1 MSERSGTSAVSELG
15 VAPELRRARVAV
27 AAAYAVQG
35 LGFSGVVTQVPALQD
50 KFGFDELQ
58 LSLVLLTVPVVAGVG
73 SVLAGVLAPRRGSG
87 LVLRVAGLGVCLG
100 VGLVGAAPGLA
111 VFFPAVALFGLAVGA
126 VDATMNMQGVAVQ
139 QRYGRS
145 ILASFHAWWSIAGI
159 AAALTTAGT
168 SRLDWPLWLA
178 MGCVAVAGAIVALC
192 AGPALLDDRATM
204 PAVDENTLLEALPAP
219 GAVEDG
225 PVVTG
230 GAVAPGAKIPWGPV
244 VMVGVAVM
252 IMYICESS
260 VSNWAGLLL
269 GDGLGAAKWVTPLGL
284 AAYLVWQLL
293 GRIIADRVV
302 GRLGPSA
309 TVGLGVVLGAIGF
322 TVVAA
327 APVPWLAIVGFA
339 IVGIGLCVVVPLSF
353 SAAGALDPTGSGVVI
368 ARVNLFNYA
377 GFVIGSALIGVIADQ
392 IGLRAAF
399 AVPAALALTI
409 LPLVGAFRA
418 RATAQPAFPSADPA

>member
-1 MSERSGTSAVSELG
+1 MSATTEFGAG
-15 VAPELRRARVAV
+15 VAPELRRARIAV

-178 MGCVAVAGAIVALC
+178 MGCVAVVAAVVALW
-192 AGPALLDDRATM
+192 AGPGLLDDRATV
-204 PAVDENTLLEALPAP
+204 PAVSENTLLEDLPAP

-225 PVVTG
+225 PVGPGGPIAVGGPAAAG
-230 GAVAPGAKIPWGPV
+230 GANAGAKIPWAPV
-244 VMVGVAVM
+244 IMVGVAVM

-293 GRIIADRVV
+293 GRVIADRVV
-302 GRLGPSA
+302 GRLGPSG
-309 TVGLGVVLGAIGF
+309 TVGVGVVLGAIGF
-322 TVVAA
+322 TVVAT
-327 APVPWLAIVGFA
+327 APAPWLAIIGFA
-339 IVGIGLCVVVPLSF
+339 VVGIGLCVVVPLSF

-399 AVPAALALTI
+399 AVPAALVLII

-418 RATAQPAFPSADPA
+418 RATA